1 MTMKAVEQFH
11 AVTVTLSI
19 RLPLGSEN
27 GLLLMTAK
35 AERKMGARG
44 GLLGSVSRSVRIGSA
59 NGSQV
64 AADTFRL
71 LYGLDLDCGQM
82 WANEELFESV

>member
-1 MTMKAVEQFH
+1 MVMKAVEQFH

-19 RLPLGSEN
+19 KLPSGSES
-27 GLLLMTAK
+27 GLLRMTAR

-44 GLLGSVSRSVRIGSA
+44 ALQGSVSRSVRIGSG
-59 NGSQV
+59 NGSQL
-64 AADTFRL
+64 AADTFSL

-82 WANEELFESV
+82 WANEEIFESV